1 MLGYTESDLNRMINA
16 IHDSKLFYLRTPS
29 DLIDKTELRT
39 DLEMAVSFL
48 QGLRAEGY
56 FDNAN

>member
-1 MLGYTESDLNRMINA
+1 MLGYELEDLNKMINA

-29 DLIDKTELRT
+29 DLMDKTELRT

-48 QGLRAEGY
+48 QGLWAEGY
-56 FDNAN
+56 FD